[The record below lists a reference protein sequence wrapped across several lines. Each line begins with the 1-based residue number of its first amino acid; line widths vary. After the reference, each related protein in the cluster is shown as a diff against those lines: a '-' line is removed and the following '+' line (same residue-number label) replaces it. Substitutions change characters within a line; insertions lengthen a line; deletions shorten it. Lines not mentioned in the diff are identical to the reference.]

1 MMVLLVFEFREKLPA
16 PRLADAL
23 HALRTA
29 ARKEMKALMWKGEH
43 TEYSLVFL
51 GRLERLCEA
60 ALNYGG
66 WKDAPVAM
74 DVNLPPKRQRRGDYT
89 PTTLSSPV
97 SSLPPATL
105 RRTSTPQQSIS
116 TGRPSVK
123 TQQATRSQPPS
134 VPPNPPPQPC
144 QLVCARLHHIPCTG
158 TSFTTLESMLAS
170 FPYPLSHVNT
180 DRLAVILAAKVAI
193 LNEGSRGRCRRSNT
207 STVAGR
213 VEAVGA
219 QGSSS

>member
-1 MMVLLVFEFREKLPA
+1 MRRSQWTSTC
-16 PRLADAL
+16 RL
-23 HALRTA
+23 RGS
-29 ARKEMKALMWKGEH
+29 E
-43 TEYSLVFL
+43 
-51 GRLERLCEA
+51 EA
-60 ALNYGG
+60 VRIMN
-66 WKDAPVAM
+66 
-74 DVNLPPKRQRRGDYT
+74 PPTKTLAYIDTSFASDYT